1 MWRSDYKPAPA
12 DPLEPP
18 DPLSPVRW
26 QRTRISLI
34 SFWFDCG
41 AFVTAICPDRFCA
54 GSKHKFH
61 CFGQGH
67 ALSPTTRGAHL
78 GVAAVAWQGSG
89 HGDGHATTSIST
101 SLFLSTKQLIDD
113 SAAVKATA
121 LREKGARGS
130 FATQL
135 AACCISAVVAIN
147 SEIGQRQLERRRML
161 QACLPARPPRGQI

>member
-1 MWRSDYKPAPA
+1 M
-12 DPLEPP
+12 
-18 DPLSPVRW
+18 
-26 QRTRISLI
+26 
-34 SFWFDCG
+34 
-41 AFVTAICPDRFCA
+41 
-54 GSKHKFH
+54 
-61 CFGQGH
+61 
-67 ALSPTTRGAHL
+67 
-78 GVAAVAWQGSG
+78 AAVAWQGSG
-89 HGDGHATTSIST
+89 HGGGHATTSIST

-161 QACLPARPPRGQI
+161 QACLPACPTAPGADLIVWKIDFNRDRDVLYGGGYGGKEEASSSSNMRPFNY